1 MEYNFLYTNQA
12 EKNLAKLDRSVYK
25 KIKAKLDYYEQINF
39 PLDFAKKLKGNDD
52 IWRFRIGD
60 YRVVFRV
67 DPKTNNLVILII
79 LKVAHRKDVYE

>member
-1 MEYNFLYTNQA
+1 MEYNFLYTNKAQ
-12 EKNLAKLDRSVYK
+12 KDLARLDRSVYK
-25 KIKAKLDYYEQINF
+25 KIKTKLDFFEQTNL
-39 PLDFAKKLKGNDD
+39 PLEFAKKLQGETD